1 MRVTQRQS
9 GTHLQR
15 VQRQSPGR
23 EASVGV
29 HARVQGAQRD
39 GACVGPTCQRVLGGG
54 LAEHTAGHGVVWPT
68 LAEFSGKLGG

>member
-39 GACVGPTCQRVLGGG
+39 GARRAHVSARVGWRTG
-54 LAEHTAGHGVVWPT
+54 
-68 LAEFSGKLGG
+68 